1 MKKFLLFLLAI
12 TMLLA
17 GSVMA
22 SQEAIEVKMNDKYID
37 FTDENGNKVEPAL
50 INDRTMV
57 PMRKIFETLGANV
70 EWDGALQKVT
80 ATTEE
85 KKISLQIE
93 NESATVEDLKT
104 NEVKNIKLD
113 SVPVILNERTMV
125 PVRFIAESLDK
136 QVGWDGENQVVVII
150 DYTDVAKMIEEKCSN
165 LIAMKKEQTVEINT
179 WELTAKL
186 NGTLDYKDKDSSK
199 NNQSLKLSG
208 TLEFKK
214 GDEAGEVN
222 ISLKTTG
229 SGKLKDTLKENGYDN
244 YTADMIADFEND
256 VTYMKT
262 STTNEQTKGKWVKV
276 DGQVLEDM
284 TLNSLQLVNSDLI
297 EVLKFEES
305 SLTKD
310 SYEELLA
317 TVDVLVNLY
326 GNDNVKV
333 SGTKEKTYTIKVD
346 AKELASKYADSMNDT
361 LKELLDMGN
370 ANVEIKNSYKNGM
383 NTKTTIV
390 LNVSIKDKESK
401 ENVSIK
407 LNLEA
412 KFNSYNKAVKISI
425 PKASKVYE
433 G

>member
-136 QVGWDGENQVVVII
+136 QVGWDGKNQVVVII

-199 NNQSLKLSG
+199 NNQNLKLAG

-297 EVLKFEES
+297 EVLKFDES

-317 TVDVLVNLY
+317 TVDVLINLY
-326 GNDNVKV
+326 RNDNVKV
-333 SGTKEKTYTIKVD
+333 SGTNEKTYTIKVD

-370 ANVEIKNSYKNGM
+370 ASVEIKNSYKNGM
-383 NTKTTIV
+383 NTKTTIA

-412 KFNSYNKAVKISI
+412 KFNSYNKPVSISI